1 MNVTMTDGNL
11 YAALMC
17 VKNASIIWINISLS
31 AVNAGF
37 RLAIGAEGIGCDSI
51 NSLKGYDI
59 GVIMGV
65 SNPID

>member
-1 MNVTMTDGNL
+1 MIDGNL
-11 YAALMC
+11 YAALTC
-17 VKNASIIWINISLS
+17 VKNASMVWINISLS

-51 NSLKGYDI
+51 NSLKGYHMR
-59 GVIMGV
+59 VLMGG